1 MLFGFD
7 TENENVAAGSLLVY
21 AVYKSR
27 DTKRGPSG
35 YDMWEQIERF
45 TRRSAKRASDIG
57 EFLKKFKQTM
67 ACGTINPRW
76 CATGNVA
83 MNAAQF
89 EDGSIMVRGESG
101 GESNSP
107 RDFMLSITE
116 SPAEKQQV
124 IVDGLYE
131 QTQRIIL
138 LVRDRLER
146 EKPFES
152 KFTEVTED

>member
-7 TENENVAAGSLLVY
+7 TENEHVAAGALLVY
-21 AVYKSR
+21 AVYRSR
-27 DTKRGPSG
+27 DTRRGPSG

-45 TRRSAKRASDIG
+45 VRRAAKRADDVG
-57 EFLKKFKQTM
+57 GFLKRFKPMM

-76 CATGNVA
+76 TGTGSVA
-83 MNAAQF
+83 MNAVQF
-89 EDGSIMVRGESG
+89 KDGSILVRDRAE
-101 GESNSP
+101 EP

-116 SPAEKQQV
+116 APVAYQEE
-124 IVDGLYE
+124 IINTLYE

-152 KFTEVTED
+152 IFTEKTED